1 MGLKSLRLEKG
12 WSQEQLATISG
23 LSERTIQR
31 AERGDMPS
39 LETVRALAAS
49 FELSHAQLR
58 ELIETQ
64 EDTPDMAAND
74 TTAPTATAAPAAA
87 EPANPVLTPFMKR
100 MLLWGG
106 VYVAVM
112 TWLALMTQ
120 FAGWDPELLGYVG
133 IVGGGMLATVAFSSL
148 GGVEETDDTAA
159 NTAANKAGDTRKD

>member
-74 TTAPTATAAPAAA
+74 TTAPTATPAPAAPATAGA
-87 EPANPVLTPFMKR
+87 TDTPVLNTIMKR

-106 VYVAVM
+106 VYLAVM

-133 IVGGGMLATVAFSSL
+133 LVGGGMLATVAYSTL
-148 GGVEETDDTAA
+148 GGEAPAEDETKD
-159 NTAANKAGDTRKD
+159 NTKDKADS

>member
-39 LETVRALAAS
+39 LETLRALAAS
-49 FELSHAQLR
+49 FELSHARLR

-74 TTAPTATAAPAAA
+74 TTAHTAAQATTTAAT
-87 EPANPVLTPFMKR
+87 PSKPVLNALMKR
-100 MLLWGG
+100 LLIAGG

-112 TWLALMTQ
+112 TWLTLMTQ
-120 FAGWDPELLGYVG
+120 FAGWDPELLGFVG
-133 IVGGGMLATVAFSSL
+133 ILGGGMIATVAFASL
-148 GGVEETDDTAA
+148 SGEAA
-159 NTAANKAGDTRKD
+159 EQDKAED

>member
-39 LETVRALAAS
+39 LETLRALAAS

-64 EDTPDMAAND
+64 METPEMAAND
-74 TTAPTATAAPAAA
+74 TTATPTTNTPAQP
-87 EPANPVLTPFMKR
+87 ETPLLGTTTKR
-100 MLLWGG
+100 MLLGG
-106 VYVAVM
+106 AVYLLVLSWM
-112 TWLALMTQ
+112 ALMQ
-120 FAGWDPELLGYVG
+120 VFAGWDPELLPYVALT
-133 IVGGGMLATVAFSSL
+133 GGGLLATYFFANL
-148 GGVEETDDTAA
+148 GGFDESDKKED
-159 NTAANKAGDTRKD
+159 

>member
-39 LETVRALAAS
+39 LETVRALAVS

-74 TTAPTATAAPAAA
+74 TTAHPAPAAPTTA
-87 EPANPVLTPFMKR
+87 ATDTPVLNTFMKR
-100 MLLWGG
+100 MLAWGG
-106 VYVAVM
+106 VYLAVM

-133 IVGGGMLATVAFSSL
+133 IVGGGMMATVAYSTL
-148 GGVEETDDTAA
+148 GGEEETD
-159 NTAANKAGDTRKD
+159 NKADEKPDS

>member
-1 MGLKSLRLEKG
+1 MGLKSLRLGKG

-64 EDTPDMAAND
+64 EDTPDMAANE
-74 TTAPTATAAPAAA
+74 TTAPT
-87 EPANPVLTPFMKR
+87 ANPVLTPFMKR

-106 VYVAVM
+106 VYLAVM
-112 TWLALMTQ
+112 TWLTLMTQ

-133 IVGGGMLATVAFSSL
+133 LVGGGMLATVAYSTL
-148 GGVEETDDTAA
+148 GGEEQAEVKEEDT
-159 NTAANKAGDTRKD
+159 KDKPDS